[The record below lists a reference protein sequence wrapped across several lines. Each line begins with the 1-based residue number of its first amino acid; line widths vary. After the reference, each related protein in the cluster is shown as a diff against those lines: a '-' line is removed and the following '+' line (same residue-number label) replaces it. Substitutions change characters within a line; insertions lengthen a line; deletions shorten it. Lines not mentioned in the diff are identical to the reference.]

1 MTIADMLKLGRR
13 WWWVLLACPL
23 LAAGAAYLVSSFLTP
38 IYQANLMLLINQSR
52 TPGVTNYD
60 DILAAQQRTQT
71 YSRLVTTRPVLEET
85 IHRLNLTMTPDQLA
99 KKLDVSPVRDTQ
111 LVTVAV
117 SDPSAEQA
125 AKIANTIGQVFID
138 QTQDQNVAT
147 ISSSRDALQKEID
160 AAKQH
165 VDDLTT
171 QIADLRAQTNALTP
185 AVQAQIAGLETQL
198 SQYQSTYN
206 GLVETQQQIDLANS
220 QANSQIRI
228 AEPAVAPTK
237 FVKPRMLV
245 NTALS
250 GALGLLIAVGLVA
263 LAGYLDDTIKTGD
276 DVRRLTGKAA
286 LGSIPRLVAADG
298 IEPFESRILQP
309 PNTIGVCAPPCSSRR
324 SGSRSGHWS

>member
-1 MTIADMLKLGRR
+1 MDMTIADMLKLGRR

-138 QTQDQNVAT
+138 QTQAQNVAT
-147 ISSSRDALQKEID
+147 TSSSHDALQKEID
-160 AAKQH
+160 AAK
-165 VDDLTT
+165 
-171 QIADLRAQTNALTP
+171 
-185 AVQAQIAGLETQL
+185 
-198 SQYQSTYN
+198 
-206 GLVETQQQIDLANS
+206 
-220 QANSQIRI
+220 
-228 AEPAVAPTK
+228 
-237 FVKPRMLV
+237 
-245 NTALS
+245 
-250 GALGLLIAVGLVA
+250 
-263 LAGYLDDTIKTGD
+263 
-276 DVRRLTGKAA
+276 
-286 LGSIPRLVAADG
+286 
-298 IEPFESRILQP
+298 
-309 PNTIGVCAPPCSSRR
+309 
-324 SGSRSGHWS
+324 